1 MELGGKYFEKYRIS
15 PLGIDISLVESMESN
30 YILNYSENERKIK
43 LNQFSYYEDNM
54 YKHFRDRSFILYLN
68 ENYRI
73 KVEYPSTMDYIVNRY
88 VDGYHIIFHHNYE
101 AMSYMREFQEENY
114 SCIELIPKEN
124 KTWIAKGG
132 NTGGFIDIDE
142 EL

>member
-1 MELGGKYFEKYRIS
+1 MEIAGKYFEHYRIS
-15 PLGIDISLVESMESN
+15 PLEIDITLIESMDSN
-30 YILNYSENERKIK
+30 YILHYSENDRKIK
-43 LNQFSYYEDNM
+43 VNQYSYFNDNM
-54 YKHFRDRSFILYLN
+54 YKEFRDRSFSLYLS
-68 ENYRI
+68 ENYQI

-88 VDGYHIIFHHNYE
+88 VEGYHIIFHHNYE
-101 AMSYMREFQEENY
+101 AMSFMRKFQEENY

-132 NTGGFIDIDE
+132 STGGFIDIDE

>member
-15 PLGIDISLVESMESN
+15 TLGIDISLVENMDSN
-30 YILNYSENERKIK
+30 YILKYSENERKIK
-43 LNQFSYYEDNM
+43 VNQFSYYEDNM
-54 YKHFRDRSFILYLN
+54 YKQFRDRSFSLYLD

-73 KVEYPSTMDYIVNRY
+73 KVEYPSTMDYIINRY

-132 NTGGFIDIDE
+132 STGGFIDIDE